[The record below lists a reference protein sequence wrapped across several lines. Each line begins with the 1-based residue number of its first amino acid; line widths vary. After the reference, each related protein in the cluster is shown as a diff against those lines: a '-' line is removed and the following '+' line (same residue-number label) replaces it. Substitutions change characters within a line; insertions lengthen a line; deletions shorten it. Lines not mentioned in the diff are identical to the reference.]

1 MNGWDRRRM
10 LARLLEIIAAA
21 SLGFAVALASWSFS
35 AGLAILSRCAAA
47 SLAGAAAFTLALK
60 LLERVAGGERLRIA
74 PFQAQPVAALEFMS
88 RLHDVL
94 AEATAADLRADELLL
109 EDALVGLGSDSR
121 VVQLF
126 RASPLPTAGELR
138 ARIDRH
144 LVGRS
149 DVAPAPIDDSGELFE
164 ALESLKRSLG

>member
-1 MNGWDRRRM
+1 
-10 LARLLEIIAAA
+10 
-21 SLGFAVALASWSFS
+21 
-35 AGLAILSRCAAA
+35 
-47 SLAGAAAFTLALK
+47 
-60 LLERVAGGERLRIA
+60 
-74 PFQAQPVAALEFMS
+74 MS

-94 AEATAADLRADELLL
+94 AEATAADLRTDELLL
-109 EDALVGLGSDSR
+109 EDALVGPGSDSR

-149 DVAPAPIDDSGELFE
+149 DVAPAQIDDSGELFE

>member
-1 MNGWDRRRM
+1 
-10 LARLLEIIAAA
+10 
-21 SLGFAVALASWSFS
+21 
-35 AGLAILSRCAAA
+35 
-47 SLAGAAAFTLALK
+47 
-60 LLERVAGGERLRIA
+60 
-74 PFQAQPVAALEFMS
+74 
-88 RLHDVL
+88 
-94 AEATAADLRADELLL
+94 
-109 EDALVGLGSDSR
+109 
-121 VVQLF
+121 LF